1 MILKSLV
8 ISRQYTQSS
17 GYKDDQRRSLKR
29 EYDLMSFVPITRDI
43 KTSIAKFD
51 LASELPLQTLV
62 VFLDAV

>member
-1 MILKSLV
+1 MILESLL

-43 KTSIAKFD
+43 ETSIAKFD